1 MFFEKQAPNGKSQ
14 LQWVLENII
23 ENPDTKQA
31 VININGIEHE
41 KTDIIKWL
49 VKIRSDYEAI
59 SCVLRYGYYGENC

>member
-41 KTDIIKWL
+41 KRTL
-49 VKIRSDYEAI
+49 
-59 SCVLRYGYYGENC
+59 LNG